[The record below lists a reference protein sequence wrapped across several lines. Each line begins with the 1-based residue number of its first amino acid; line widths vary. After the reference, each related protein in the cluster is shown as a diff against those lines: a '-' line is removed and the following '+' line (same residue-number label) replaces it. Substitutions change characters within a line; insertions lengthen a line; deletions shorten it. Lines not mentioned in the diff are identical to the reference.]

1 MNVWQR
7 KIKRN
12 LNVFI
17 RDSVD
22 SIWAIPNKR
31 NKLYKKID
39 GRLISHRAVVKVIR
53 KLMKEKLK
61 TIK

>member
-1 MNVWQR
+1 MNIWQR
-7 KIKRN
+7 KIKSN

-22 SIWAIPNKR
+22 SIWTVPNKR

-39 GRLISHRAVVKVIR
+39 GRLISHRAVLKVIR
-53 KLMKEKLK
+53 KLMKMK
-61 TIK
+61 